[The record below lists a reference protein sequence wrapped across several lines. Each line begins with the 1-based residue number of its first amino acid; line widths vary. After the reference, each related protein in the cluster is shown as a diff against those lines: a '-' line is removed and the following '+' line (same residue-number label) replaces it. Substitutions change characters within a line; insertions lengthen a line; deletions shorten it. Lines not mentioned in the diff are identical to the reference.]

1 MRIAKPILLVGTP
14 VGVIGGLNEAWHF
27 SPGLAFLMA
36 GLIGMMGFAIAGVVA
51 TVRRE
56 QAEEADRLA
65 AEARPGDGEA

>member
-1 MRIAKPILLVGTP
+1 MRIAKPILLIGTP

-36 GLIGMMGFAIAGVVA
+36 GLIGMMGFAVAGVVA

-56 QAEEADRLA
+56 QAEEAARLA
-65 AEARPGDGEA
+65 AEDGKDDSDA